1 MANAFGSKTAA
12 VNLTV
17 ANRVWFIDSASAAA
31 GADSRSASPFK
42 TRAAFTSAND
52 SAAGHPPDNNLI
64 FIHQGSG
71 NYTGGTTLQGE
82 TTR

>member
-31 GADSRSASPFK
+31 GADSRSASSCIRFFRPQRYHLSILK
-42 TRAAFTSAND
+42 EKQPDKIAGRYQTPSSRSTQIGRA
-52 SAAGHPPDNNLI
+52 HV
-64 FIHQGSG
+64 
-71 NYTGGTTLQGE
+71 
-82 TTR
+82 